1 MKAIDFVTEISKIM
15 PDKLDIKKNTDYSD
29 EFIDAYIKDL
39 RIVKKNTNVNISSNN
54 AIIDLIFNYDL
65 TNLRILT
72 VSFNKDT
79 DTLEDDKYIYV
90 GWAEAFPIAILKK
103 TGEIIEL
110 DWEDPTY
117 IISYMAKNQSLFLD
131 ILIEIEKLNQKD
143 IFDSITEDEKKEN
156 LKRINIIAGGDKYSW
171 FLSNFDNEEI

>member
-1 MKAIDFVTEISKIM
+1 M
-15 PDKLDIKKNTDYSD
+15 
-29 EFIDAYIKDL
+29 
-39 RIVKKNTNVNISSNN
+39 
-54 AIIDLIFNYDL
+54 

-79 DTLEDDKYIYV
+79 DTLENDKYICV
-90 GWAEAFPIAILKK
+90 GWTEAFPIAILKK
-103 TGEIIEL
+103 TGEIVEL

-117 IISYMAKNQSLFLD
+117 IISYMAKDQCSFLD

-143 IFDSITEDEKKEN
+143 IFDSITEKDKKEN

>member
-1 MKAIDFVTEISKIM
+1 MQ
-15 PDKLDIKKNTDYSD
+15 
-29 EFIDAYIKDL
+29 
-39 RIVKKNTNVNISSNN
+39 IVKKSTNVSISADN

-90 GWAEAFPIAILKK
+90 GLAEAFPFAILKE
-103 TGEIIEL
+103 TGEIVEL
-110 DWEDPTY
+110 DWEAPTY
-117 IISYMAKNQSLFLD
+117 IISYMAKDQSSFLD

-143 IFDSITEDEKKEN
+143 IFGSITEKEKKEN
-156 LKRINIIAGGDKYSW
+156 LKQISIIAGGDKYSW